1 MKYAYLNNVFIS
13 RLYLHYKNT
22 PKKKNITKIKIAKIK
37 KILKV
42 KWNKGNSN
50 LLIWWR
56 FKNKTSNLCRNL
68 EGNERKKKIKEEGKL
83 RTEEMKKWTE
93 GADAGIILIYSVGE
107 VSKIRR

>member
-42 KWNKGNSN
+42 K
-50 LLIWWR
+50 
-56 FKNKTSNLCRNL
+56 
-68 EGNERKKKIKEEGKL
+68 
-83 RTEEMKKWTE
+83 
-93 GADAGIILIYSVGE
+93 
-107 VSKIRR
+107 